1 MITCLWTQDTLGR
14 SFKFKVDLLN
24 QQTTDVPYITPTRRL
39 ESVISPQIYQI
50 GPYAIKN
57 TGQRQ
62 VIFNPTWSLKRVM
75 LLLQTNVSTIK
86 PDCALFLGMSY
97 AGWSAWLHRQALDT
111 LRRAKRDVS
120 GILGTGLGVL
130 NSIDTEIL
138 MSKLN
143 AITSNIHE
151 LQHPLQSSLS
161 GLGTSQWLLS
171 DVLPQW
177 EKIDR
182 KDHLLIMDALSAVQG
197 NTSLALS
204 CIQAQMWMQFIAATI
219 MREGEDGTIPTEI
232 RKVIWDNAN
241 RFERK
246 FQSWWHLVN
255 FTYDPVT
262 NYAVA
267 FVLMISNASV
277 YTIYPIIALGL
288 NHGETT
294 LYPIEHRIWALQKNE
309 KWQTVDVSSCAMR
322 EQQGF
327 ICESNT
333 FETQDICFDT
343 EQNIC
348 HFEVQPGRMFESM
361 LVYIGKGCAC
371 IRTHCDSIQ
380 IGDMIVDTA
389 NHSNLCVCNFI
400 NILGCDFNYTVPV
413 TSYQLLQFNY
423 TLIKDLRPA
432 LIGMNLAL
440 VKELLQHDDLHQLL
454 ERIKDNGQKT
464 LITVH
469 HDVKKIHRILE
480 RVMKAG
486 EHHWWEVLFGWSPT
500 ATGIFNSVLHPV
512 VVILGLIV
520 LCLVLIVIIYKDM
533 ALAKASVPA

>member
-1 MITCLWTQDTLGR
+1 
-14 SFKFKVDLLN
+14 
-24 QQTTDVPYITPTRRL
+24 
-39 ESVISPQIYQI
+39 
-50 GPYAIKN
+50 
-57 TGQRQ
+57 
-62 VIFNPTWSLKRVM
+62 M

-111 LRRAKRDVS
+111 SRRAKRDVS

-130 NSIDTEIL
+130 NSI
-138 MSKLN
+138 
-143 AITSNIHE
+143 
-151 LQHPLQSSLS
+151 
-161 GLGTSQWLLS
+161 
-171 DVLPQW
+171 
-177 EKIDR
+177 
-182 KDHLLIMDALSAVQG
+182 
-197 NTSLALS
+197 
-204 CIQAQMWMQFIAATI
+204 
-219 MREGEDGTIPTEI
+219 
-232 RKVIWDNAN
+232 
-241 RFERK
+241 
-246 FQSWWHLVN
+246 
-255 FTYDPVT
+255 
-262 NYAVA
+262 
-267 FVLMISNASV
+267 
-277 YTIYPIIALGL
+277 
-288 NHGETT
+288 
-294 LYPIEHRIWALQKNE
+294 
-309 KWQTVDVSSCAMR
+309 
-322 EQQGF
+322 
-327 ICESNT
+327 
-333 FETQDICFDT
+333 DT

-380 IGDMIVDTA
+380 IGNMIVDTT

-440 VKELLQHDDLHQLL
+440 VKELLQHDDLHRLL

-469 HDVKKIHRILE
+469 HDVKKIHRVLE